1 MLKENFCQLDLGDK
15 YSFLHGPD
23 MTERSTRCNT
33 SIFLLFLRI
42 NFELVWRYLYKV
54 TDFKIHYDVFGLDA
68 DTSNVC
74 PTADNGDVSTETKP
88 KQSNNLL
95 KTTIKKIKSQD
106 RFWLQRNFEKTKI
119 VDIHNHRYCWS

>member
-1 MLKENFCQLDLGDK
+1 M
-15 YSFLHGPD
+15 
-23 MTERSTRCNT
+23 
-33 SIFLLFLRI
+33 
-42 NFELVWRYLYKV
+42 ELVWRYLYKV
-54 TDFKIHYDVFGLDA
+54 TVFNIDYNVFGLDP
-68 DTSNVC
+68 DNSNVY
-74 PTADNGDVSTETKP
+74 PTADNGDFSTKTNP